1 MFERFDFGVGEI
13 VYGLGECFIVL
24 VCNGQM
30 VEIWNWDGGIS
41 IEQVYKNI
49 LFYMINCGYGVLV
62 NYFQCVFFEVGLE
75 KVFKVQ
81 FSVES
86 EYFEYFVIDGLML
99 KVVFD
104 CYICFIGCLVLL
116 FVWFFGLWLII
127 LFIIN
132 YDEVMVNS
140 FIDGMVECNLLLY
153 VFYFDC
159 FWMKVFQWCDF
170 EWDLLIF
177 FDLEG
182 MICCLK
188 VKGLKICVWI
198 NFYIG

>member
-13 VYGLGECFIVL
+13 VYGLGERFIVL
-24 VCNGQM
+24 VRNGQT
-30 VEIWNWDGGIS
+30 VEIWNRDGGIS
-41 IEQVYKNI
+41 IEQAYKNI
-49 LFYMINCGYGVLV
+49 SFYMINRGYGVLV
-62 NYFQCVFFEVGLE
+62 NYFQCVFFEVGSE

-86 EYFEYFVIDGLML
+86 EYFEYFVIDGSTS
-99 KVVFD
+99 KAVFD
-104 CYICFIGCLVLL
+104 RYIRFIGRSALS
-116 FVWFFGLWLII
+116 FAWFFGLWLII

-132 YDEVMVNS
+132 YDEATVNS
-140 FIDGMVECNLLLY
+140 FIDGMAERNLSLY

-170 EWDLLIF
+170 EWDSLIF
-177 FDLEG
+177 FDSEG
-182 MICCLK
+182 MIRRLK
-188 VKGLKICVWI
+188 AKGLKICVWI